1 MQQLNYIAH
10 FNYKWYLLKQVL
22 AYVKLKIM
30 EPSSNSKP
38 WEDSGSCSKP
48 LRRPKCTS
56 VNELPKTNSNTQES
70 SNSNNSAA
78 NKSTQKSIDVK
89 KSTLSVDAKEW
100 YPASYSGPVAPS
112 NAPKNSVQNR
122 LSMFKKPTENKTPH
136 ETYHNNE
143 SDNNTL
149 LYNDEVVN
157 QDINRLQHVIDTLTY
172 DPGQF
177 DDLLE
182 IFEESYRPHTND
194 ISVSSTLAE
203 MLFRQS
209 VKEPNF
215 RYTGARLSG
224 IIERNAPLFRS
235 ELHLICSRALTEK
248 NVDLQGLALFLAELY
263 LQLHYENLY
272 GKCLIDALTNL
283 LNSGDDCNIK
293 CVCQA
298 LKVCYI
304 CSLEI
309 IIKRKLLSII
319 KKKIFQIIF

>member
-1 MQQLNYIAH
+1 MV
-10 FNYKWYLLKQVL
+10 LKRVL

-38 WEDSGSCSKP
+38 WDDSGSCSKP
-48 LRRPKCTS
+48 LRRPKCTN
-56 VNELPKTNSNTQES
+56 VNEMPNTNSNIQES

-78 NKSTQKSIDVK
+78 SKNTQKSIDVMS
-89 KSTLSVDAKEW
+89 STLSVDAEEW
-100 YPASYSGPVAPS
+100 YPASYSAPVAPS
-112 NAPKNSVQNR
+112 NPSKNSVQNR
-122 LSMFKKPTENKTPH
+122 LSMIKKPNENRTPQ
-136 ETYHNNE
+136 ENYHNNE
-143 SDNNTL
+143 SDNNTV
-149 LYNDEVVN
+149 LYNDDVVN

-177 DDLLE
+177 DNLLV
-182 IFEESYRPHTND
+182 IFEESYRPHIND

-203 MLFRQS
+203 MLFHQS

-215 RYTGARLSG
+215 RYTGARLCC

-235 ELHLICSRALTEK
+235 ELHLICSKALIEK
-248 NVDLQGLALFLAELY
+248 SVDLQGLTLFLAELY

-272 GKCLIDALTNL
+272 GKCLLDALTNL

-298 LKVCYI
+298 LKVCFCI
-304 CSLEI
+304 L
-309 IIKRKLLSII
+309 KLIYL
-319 KKKIFQIIF
+319 